1 MDPLVIRMQT
11 PFDTS
16 SRSAESGFDL
26 DRLRLRFR
34 DPEVEDHYRLES
46 LNEARVLIRTYLIAA
61 AVLYLSFGVLDAV
74 VGGDLV
80 QTLWFIRYGVACPIL
95 VGVALATY
103 LPSFERF
110 AQVAISAA
118 TAIPGVGV
126 VVMTA
131 IMPPPFNSLY
141 YAGLIMVL
149 IYGSTLVRLRFINA
163 LLISLSLVAMYQ
175 VVSLV
180 LNPIPF
186 KDYISNNFFLVMATC
201 VGLFSGYIQEMYIRR
216 SYRAQKVIEAK
227 NAAANVLLLEAD
239 KANRAKSEFLAN
251 MSHELRTPLNAI
263 IGFSDILKKELF
275 GAINND
281 KYSEYVRDINDSGH
295 HLLSII
301 NDILDLA
308 KAEAGKLSLQ
318 EDEVDLSRCLEDA
331 MRMCRGRAA
340 TAGVDLVFPGMGH
353 SLYAYVDERLIRQIV
368 LNLLTNAVKFTHQGG
383 RVTLTLSSDD
393 DAILIRVAD
402 TGIGIAPEDI
412 ERIIRP
418 FEQVETVLS
427 RTHGGT
433 GLGLP
438 LTAKLTEL
446 HGGELTIES
455 QVQQGTTVTVRLPAD
470 RLRGAPVVRL
480 QKAV

>member
-1 MDPLVIRMQT
+1 MQT

-180 LNPIPF
+180 LNPIPV
-186 KDYISNNFFLVMATC
+186 KDYVSSNIFLV
-201 VGLFSGYIQEMYIRR
+201 
-216 SYRAQKVIEAK
+216 
-227 NAAANVLLLEAD
+227 
-239 KANRAKSEFLAN
+239 N
-251 MSHELRTPLNAI
+251 MSQELRTPLNAI

-470 RLRGAPVVRL
+470 RLRAAPVVRL
-480 QKAV
+480 QTAV